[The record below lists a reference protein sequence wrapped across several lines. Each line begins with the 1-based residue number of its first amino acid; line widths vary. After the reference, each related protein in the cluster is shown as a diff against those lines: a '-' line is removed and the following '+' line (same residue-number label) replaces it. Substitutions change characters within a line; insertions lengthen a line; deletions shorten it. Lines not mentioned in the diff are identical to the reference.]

1 LSNTTGSGNTA
12 NGAAALN
19 LNVNGDDNTA
29 DGNGALAAN
38 KSGNANTATGWGAL
52 LNNTT
57 ASSNSAFGYQALNT
71 NTTGGFNTAC
81 GTSALFNN
89 TTSFYNTATGASALF
104 HNTTGSANTAVG
116 LNALNS
122 NTTASN
128 GTASGS
134 QALFNN
140 TIGAGNTA
148 MGQNALFN
156 NTTGS
161 NNVAIGATAGSN
173 LTTGNNNIDIGANVV
188 GNSADANTI
197 RVGKQGTQKA
207 TFIAG
212 IFGTAV
218 SGSQVVVGSNGKLGV
233 ATSSARFKEA
243 IKPMD
248 KASEIILALKP
259 VTFRY
264 KEELDPDKI
273 PQFGLVA
280 EEVGKVNPDLV
291 TRDEEGRIMSVR
303 YEAVNAMLVNE
314 FLKEHGRVQELKATV
329 AQQQRQIDAL
339 IAAMQKVRG
348 QLPLNK
354 PAPQVVAN
362 DR

>member
-1 LSNTTGSGNTA
+1 MVSIPHAGRTR
-12 NGAAALN
+12 
-19 LNVNGDDNTA
+19 
-29 DGNGALAAN
+29 
-38 KSGNANTATGWGAL
+38 
-52 LNNTT
+52 
-57 ASSNSAFGYQALNT
+57 
-71 NTTGGFNTAC
+71 
-81 GTSALFNN
+81 LFNN

-140 TIGAGNTA
+140 TTGAGNTA

-161 NNVAIGATAGSN
+161 NNVAIGATAGLN

-248 KASEIILALKP
+248 KASEAILQLKP
-259 VTFRY
+259 VSFRY
-264 KEELDPDKI
+264 KEEVDPDGAA
-273 PQFGLVA
+273 QFGLVA
-280 EEVGKVNPDLV
+280 EDVEKVDRELV
-291 TRDEEGRIMSVR
+291 VHDEQNKPFIVR
-303 YEAVNAMLVNE
+303 YEAINAMLLNE
-314 FLKEHGRVQELKATV
+314 FLKEHTKVEVQEARLAKQDATN
-329 AQQQRQIDAL
+329 AWLLARLAEQQEKIEAL
-339 IAAMQKVRG
+339 TAAVQKVELRDAAEHRTG
-348 QLPLNK
+348 ADQ
-354 PAPQVVAN
+354 
-362 DR
+362 